1 MNALLD
7 LAIKAHGGLDR
18 WSKVTSIK
26 VDTSITGAI
35 WYVKGRVDVLKD
47 VVISAETKR
56 ERLSMGFPGQNK
68 RTIFEPDRVVV
79 QTVQGENITTRN
91 DPKKSFEGQTFETP
105 WDDVDVAY
113 FSGEAMWTYLTIP
126 FVYAQPGIETEE
138 LSPIQS
144 DGETWRRLKVSFPE
158 NVRSHTRTQFS
169 CFSPDGLLKRHDYT
183 VDILG
188 GAKALNYASDYRNVD
203 GIVFPATRRVV
214 AYEGD
219 YQPVREPVLV
229 AIDMKE
235 ISLL

>member
-1 MNALLD
+1 M
-7 LAIKAHGGLDR
+7 
-18 WSKVTSIK
+18 TSIK

-35 WYVKGRVDVLKD
+35 WYVKGRVDVLKN
-47 VVISAETKR
+47 VVINAETKR
-56 ERLSMGFPGQNK
+56 ERLTMEFPGENK
-68 RTIFEPDRVVV
+68 LTIFEPDRVVV
-79 QTVQGENITTRN
+79 QTAQGEGITVRD

-126 FVYAQPGIETEE
+126 FLYAQPGFETEE

-158 NVRSHTRTQFS
+158 RVRTHTLTQIS
-169 CFSPDGLLKRHDYT
+169 CFSPDGILRRHDYT

-219 YQPVREPVLV
+219 YQPVIEPVLV

-235 ISLL
+235 ISLF

>member
-7 LAIKAHGGLDR
+7 LAIRAHGGLDR
-18 WSKVTSIK
+18 WKKVNSIK

-35 WYVKGRVDVLKD
+35 WYVKGQVDVLKH
-47 VVISAETKR
+47 VVINAETKR
-56 ERLSMGFPGQNK
+56 ERLTMEFPGQNK
-68 RTIFEPDRVVV
+68 RTIFEPDRVIV
-79 QTVQGENITTRN
+79 QTAQGEGITTRD

-113 FSGEAMWTYLTIP
+113 FSGEAMWSYLTIP
-126 FVYAQPGIETEE
+126 FLFAQPGFETEE
-138 LSPIQS
+138 ISPIQS
-144 DGETWRRLKVSFPE
+144 DGETWRRLKITFPE
-158 NVRSHTRTQFS
+158 NVRSHTRTQIS
-169 CFSPDGLLKRHDYT
+169 CFGSDGLLRRHDYT

-188 GAKALNYASDYRNVD
+188 GAKGLNYASDYRNVD

-214 AYEGD
+214 SYEGD